1 MLLETGRQILV
12 ENGYQERVNVKLT
25 DVLRANKLTT
35 GAGYNIWENQEAF
48 QHDLALYMASEYSW
62 AKIDAEATVAATLAG
77 LEDATFEHA
86 IRSVCVTYFEDFV
99 KKDEFFITLRHW
111 GVKKPSPQ
119 LRRAI
124 RKGYDLVH
132 EDLSELISAGLLIQE
147 RQVRKEIDFDVFI
160 SSITAMVEGLA
171 FRHRFGTPTD
181 RKKLPLAFADGY
193 LALQAFYTEPITGPP
208 DS

>member
-1 MLLETGRQILV
+1 MLLETGRKILV
-12 ENGYQERVNVKLT
+12 DNGYQERVNVKLT
-25 DVLRANKLTT
+25 DVLRANELTT

-62 AKIDAEATVAATLAG
+62 AKIDAEATLNSTAADLVN
-77 LEDATFEHA
+77 ATFEET
-86 IRSVCVTYFEDFV
+86 IRSVCVTYFEQFV

-124 RKGYDLVH
+124 RKGYELVH
-132 EDLSELISAGLLIQE
+132 DDLSDLINTGLLIQS
-147 RQVRKEIDFDVFI
+147 RQMRDGTDFDVFI

-171 FRHRFGTPTD
+171 FRYRFGTPAD
-181 RKKLPLAFADGY
+181 RKKLPPAFADGY
-193 LALQAFYTEPITGPP
+193 LALQAFYTEPVP
-208 DS
+208 DDAS